1 MSDGEPLVT
10 STSSDSDEPP
20 TPKRRTR
27 RRRTWTQRALLLAGL
42 LVAIGCFGAAKI
54 FWDARAVLADL
65 PRIRVGPNVLAQEG
79 EPGEPLNFLLVGV
92 DSSEGLDPNDPVRD
106 GRDVVAEA
114 NGRFLSDTILL
125 MRLDPATGDAAVLS
139 IPRDLYVDVP
149 GSSSWK
155 INSTLLI
162 GGMDKLIE
170 TINTNLDVPV
180 THFVMVD
187 FAGFSELVELVGGV
201 PVYFPYPTRDQGS
214 GLNIVERG
222 CWILDGPQALGYVR
236 ARTIEELI
244 DGTWTPLTTPAPDL
258 ARIERQ
264 QEFMVLA
271 LEEALAAGGADLTR
285 IREFVEI
292 GTQAVQLDE
301 TLTAGDM
308 LDLAEAF
315 RDYDT
320 ESLRVATLPVEPLF
334 SDDGGYLGEQLQILE
349 ASEILDVFQGE
360 ADGVR
365 PADVVVVV
373 RSDDDGQRERS
384 VDQLVTRGFD
394 AAESPGA
401 GNGST
406 PNATTV
412 RFAPQ
417 ATEDVVILAR
427 YLERTPNFVVDSELA
442 EGDNPRTVI
451 VDIGVDF
458 AGVRSFPRP
467 DADVRTQVV
476 RAREA
481 ATQSADSDA
490 PETTES
496 ESGTGENSTPPDSSA
511 TSDVPKD
518 TTSIISGSSSSV
530 VARSADDPE
539 NVTGPA
545 STLVRGRPP
554 ENVRCVSSGG

>member
-1 MSDGEPLVT
+1 MPDGEPPVP
-10 STSSDSDEPP
+10 STSSDSAEPRG
-20 TPKRRTR
+20 PKRRTR

-42 LVAIGCFGAAKI
+42 LLAIGCFGAAKI

-92 DSSEGLDPNDPVRD
+92 DSSEGLDPNDPVRV
-106 GRDVVAEA
+106 GRDIVAEA

-139 IPRDLYVDVP
+139 IPRDLYVEVP

-170 TINTNLDVPV
+170 TINTNLEVPV
-180 THFVMVD
+180 NHFVMVD

-201 PVYFPYPTRDQGS
+201 PVYFPFPTRDQGS
-214 GLNIVERG
+214 GLNIVESG

-285 IREFVEI
+285 IREFVEV

-308 LDLAEAF
+308 LDLAAAF

-320 ESLRVATLPVEPLF
+320 ESLRVATLPVTAQF
-334 SDDGGYLGEQLQILE
+334 SDDGGYLGEQLQVLE

-365 PADVVVVV
+365 PADVVVMV

-394 AAESPGA
+394 AAESPRT
-401 GNGST
+401 GNGTT

-412 RFAPQ
+412 RFTPQ

-442 EGDNPRTVI
+442 ESDNPQTLI
-451 VDIGVDF
+451 VEIGVDF

-467 DADVRTQVV
+467 DADVRTQVI

-481 ATQSADSDA
+481 ADRPSTA
-490 PETTES
+490 P
-496 ESGTGENSTPPDSSA
+496 SA
-511 TSDVPKD
+511 TTDVPND
-518 TTSIISGSSSSV
+518 TTSTISGSSSSV
-530 VARSADDPE
+530 VTHSAEDSE
-539 NVTGPA
+539 NTSGTTG
-545 STLVRGRPP
+545 TLVRGRPP
-554 ENVRCVSSGG
+554 ENVRCVSSGD

>member
-1 MSDGEPLVT
+1 M
-10 STSSDSDEPP
+10 
-20 TPKRRTR
+20 
-27 RRRTWTQRALLLAGL
+27 
-42 LVAIGCFGAAKI
+42 
-54 FWDARAVLADL
+54 
-65 PRIRVGPNVLAQEG
+65 
-79 EPGEPLNFLLVGV
+79 
-92 DSSEGLDPNDPVRD
+92 
-106 GRDVVAEA
+106 
-114 NGRFLSDTILL
+114 
-125 MRLDPATGDAAVLS
+125 
-139 IPRDLYVDVP
+139 
-149 GSSSWK
+149 
-155 INSTLLI
+155 
-162 GGMDKLIE
+162 
-170 TINTNLDVPV
+170 
-180 THFVMVD
+180 
-187 FAGFSELVELVGGV
+187 
-201 PVYFPYPTRDQGS
+201 
-214 GLNIVERG
+214 
-222 CWILDGPQALGYVR
+222 
-236 ARTIEELI
+236 
-244 DGTWTPLTTPAPDL
+244 
-258 ARIERQ
+258 
-264 QEFMVLA
+264 LA

-481 ATQSADSDA
+481 ATQSAGSDA